1 LTEIPAGSFDNW
13 LENMRAVLRG
23 AQSAD
28 VPCGDCVGCCVS
40 SYQIPLRP
48 DDRVALDSVPA
59 EHLHLPV
66 RPGALARMGHRADG
80 TCPMLCGGKCSIYAD
95 RPQTCRDYD
104 CRIYAAT
111 GLLPDGDR
119 PVIRERVLA
128 WRFSFDSPEAR
139 AAADALRRAA
149 GFISANSSQLPDGL
163 RPGSAAGAAV
173 MAVKCLELFQSGEL
187 ADSQSLLET
196 VRIFDKTT

>member
-1 LTEIPAGSFDNW
+1 
-13 LENMRAVLRG
+13 MRAVLRG
-23 AQSAD
+23 AQAAD

-48 DDRVALDSVPA
+48 ADRVALDSVPA

-66 RPGALARMGHRADG
+66 RPGALARMGHRQDG
-80 TCPMLCGGKCSIYAD
+80 TCPMLFDRKCSIYAD

-128 WRFSFDSPEAR
+128 WRFSFDSAEVR
-139 AAADALRRAA
+139 AVADALRRAA
-149 GFISANSSQLPDGL
+149 GFISAHAGELPEGL
-163 RPGSAAGAAV
+163 RPRSAAGTAV
-173 MAVKCLELFQSGEL
+173 MAVKCLELFQTGES

-196 VRIFDKTT
+196 VRNFDKTP